1 MKRTLLAILGMMVT
15 AASVFA
21 CTDFQVRAKDG
32 SVIIARSMEF
42 AIELNSE
49 VAAFPRGGRYT
60 SVNDKGVKGISW
72 TAKYGFLGV
81 NAFGIQDAVLD
92 GMNEAGLSIEFLW
105 FPGSVYQEAVPG
117 KFIEVTDMSRWILGS
132 FATVDEVK
140 QAVARVKVVGAY
152 IPQLRQAPGLH
163 CAVHDAKGNNIV
175 IEFIDGKTRI
185 HDNPLGVMT
194 NRPSLDWHLNNLR
207 NYFALSSEDISSRK
221 LGSVKLPSTG
231 AGNSWLGLPGDWTP
245 PARFVKAAYFVHTAP
260 PSRNAKEALTFARHV
275 MNSIDIP
282 SGLIKEHVAGKTV
295 YGYTQWVVLKDL
307 GQRVL
312 YYYSYEDAA
321 LKQIDMKK
329 LNFAPGSA
337 VKAVPIEGHAPAAD
351 MTPKLI

>member
-1 MKRTLLAILGMMVT
+1 MKRTLLALSGVMLIALS
-15 AASVFA
+15 ASA
-21 CTDFQVRAKDG
+21 CTDFQVKARDG

-49 VAAFPRGGRYT
+49 VVAFPRGGSYT
-60 SVNDKGVKGISW
+60 SVNEKGAKGISW

-81 NAFGIQDAVLD
+81 NAFGMQDAVLD

-105 FPGSVYQEAVPG
+105 FPGSVYQKAVPG

-140 QAVARVKVVGAY
+140 KAVTGVKVVGSY
-152 IPQLRQAPGLH
+152 IPQLKQSPGLH

-175 IEFIDGKTRI
+175 IEFIDGKTRV

-194 NRPSLDWHLNNLR
+194 NRPTLDWHLDNLR
-207 NYFALSSEDISSRK
+207 NYFALSSEDISSRQ
-221 LGSVKLPSTG
+221 LGRMKLPSTG

-245 PARFVKAAYFVHTAP
+245 PSRFIKAAYFVHSAP
-260 PSRNAKEALTFARHV
+260 PARDAKEALTFARHV

-282 SGLIKEHVAGKTV
+282 YGLIKEHVAGRTV

-307 GQRVL
+307 SQRVL

-329 LNFAPGSA
+329 LNFAAGSA
-337 VKAVPIEGHAPAAD
+337 VKAVPVEGHAPTAD
-351 MTPKLI
+351 VTSKLI